1 MRTQRSNSQDSSSSS
16 FLPLTLPSNGL
27 RDAREP
33 RLAQLKSGLWRL
45 KPCGEDSRV
54 NEINQEDAHRT
65 IERVARE
72 SYGRLVA
79 YLSVHTHDVA
89 SAEDALSNA
98 LVSALKHWP
107 QEGVPKNPEAW
118 LLTAARHSL
127 IDVIR
132 HERVVLNSEPTLK
145 FLTESPTEATFS
157 TSTQFPDERL
167 KLLFVCAHPAI
178 DPAMHT
184 PLMLQTVLG
193 LDAARIS
200 QAFLIAPKTMG
211 QRLFRAKTKIRGGGI
226 PFEIPQERDL
236 AERLEAVLEAIYAAF
251 GLGWDDMAGTDQRGR
266 DLAEE
271 AMWLARVL
279 LQLVPGEPEA
289 QGLLALMLYCE
300 ARRVARRDANGRYV
314 PLSEQNPN
322 QWSLSLI
329 EEAERHLAEAFKQ
342 GRVGRFQLEAAIQS
356 VHAERARSGRTD
368 WAAIALFYEQLL
380 RISTAL
386 GTRAGYAAA
395 VAETKGLEA
404 GIAALESIDPEAVSH
419 YQPYWAVRAHLLQRL
434 GKIREAAD
442 AYDRAIGLSED
453 PAVREFLLQKRG

>member
-1 MRTQRSNSQDSSSSS
+1 
-16 FLPLTLPSNGL
+16 
-27 RDAREP
+27 
-33 RLAQLKSGLWRL
+33 
-45 KPCGEDSRV
+45 V
-54 NEINQEDAHRT
+54 NEINQEDTHRT

-79 YLSVHTHDVA
+79 YLSVHTHDLA
-89 SAEDALSNA
+89 SAEDALSEA
-98 LVSALKHWP
+98 LVSALKAWP
-107 QEGVPKNPEAW
+107 RDGLPQNPEAW

-127 IDVIR
+127 IDDIR
-132 HERVVLNSEPTLK
+132 HQRVVLASEPTLALLK
-145 FLTESPTEATFS
+145 ENSREANLFAE
-157 TSTQFPDERL
+157 FPDERL

-193 LDAARIS
+193 LDGARIA

-211 QRLFRAKTKIRGGGI
+211 QRLFRAKTKIGSGGI

-236 AERLEAVLEAIYAAF
+236 PERLEAVLEAIYAAF
-251 GLGWDDMAGTDQRGR
+251 GLGWDGMAGADHRGR

-279 LQLVPGEPEA
+279 LQLMPREA
-289 QGLLALMLYCE
+289 EVQGLLALMLYCE
-300 ARRVARRDANGRYV
+300 ARRAARRDAKGRYV

-322 QWSLSLI
+322 QWSLPLI
-329 EEAERHLAEAFKQ
+329 EEAEHHLAEAFPC

-356 VHAERARSGRTD
+356 AHAERARSGRTD
-368 WAAIALFYEQLL
+368 WAAIVLFYEQLL
-380 RISTAL
+380 RVSSAL

-395 VAETKGLEA
+395 LAEANGPAAGLA
-404 GIAALESIDPEAVSH
+404 VLESIDAEAVVL

-434 GKIREAAD
+434 GKTREAID
-442 AYDRAIGLSED
+442 AYDRAIGLAED
-453 PAVREFLLQKRG
+453 PAVREFLLHKRG